1 MSATG
6 QHYHFIGI
14 CGTAM
19 GAVAAAMKDRGFT
32 ITGSDAGVYEPMA
45 SFLQSKGI
53 RILEGFRAE
62 NIPASADVI
71 VIGNA
76 ISRGNPECEEV
87 LNRRLLYT
95 SLPELLKHQ
104 FLRGKR
110 NYVVT
115 GTHGKTTT
123 TSLLTW
129 LFESAG
135 RHPSFMIGGL
145 TRNFGQGGRFTSS
158 DFTVLEGDEYD
169 TAFFDKRSKFV
180 HYLPECVIVNNLE
193 YDHADIFPDLQSIQL
208 SFNRMLRLVPQNGL
222 VLVNGDDAQAL
233 AATRENRAAMMTACP
248 APMRTVGLGDG
259 CDHRLTELA
268 FAGSGMTFRLDGAA
282 FAVPMDGEINVR
294 NAAMAICA
302 ARFAGLTDDE
312 IRAGLNS
319 FLGVAR
325 RQTVRG
331 VTGGGVTIIDDFG
344 HHPTAIRE
352 TAEALRRRHVKSG
365 ARLWALFEPRSNTT
379 KRKVFQHELAAA
391 LAVADGVF
399 LSEIF
404 EPHKVPEGDRLD
416 VGQLVDEVR
425 TTHGRPCFVEP
436 DAEAIVARLAPMI
449 QRDDV
454 VVVFS
459 NGGFGG
465 IHEKLLAL

>member
-1 MSATG
+1 MSASG

-19 GAVAAAMKDRGFT
+19 GAVAAAMKDRGFS

-45 SFLQSKGI
+45 SFLRGKGI
-53 RILEGFRAE
+53 QIIEGFRAE
-62 NIPASADVI
+62 NIPAAAGVI

-104 FLRGKR
+104 FLHGRR

-123 TSLLTW
+123 TSLLAW
-129 LFESAG
+129 LLESAG
-135 RHPSFMIGGL
+135 RNPSFMIGGL
-145 TRNFGQGGRFTSS
+145 TRNFGQGGRFTPGE
-158 DFTVLEGDEYD
+158 FTVLEGDEYD

-180 HYLPECVIVNNLE
+180 HYLPEVVIVNNLE

-222 VLVNGDDAQAL
+222 VLVNGDDGQAL

-248 APMRTVGLGDG
+248 APLQTVGLGEG
-259 CDHRLTELA
+259 CDHRLTDLA
-268 FAGSGMTFRLDGAA
+268 LDGVGMRFRLNGAP

-294 NAAMAICA
+294 NAAMAVCA
-302 ARFAGLTDDE
+302 ARFAGLVDDE
-312 IRAGLNS
+312 IRTGLAS

-331 VTGGGVTIIDDFG
+331 TTAGGVTVIDDFG

-352 TAEALRRRHVKSG
+352 TTEALRHRHVKPG

-379 KRKVFQHELAAA
+379 KRRVFQHELAVA
-391 LAVADGVF
+391 LATADGVF
-399 LSEIF
+399 LAEIF

-416 VGQLVDEVR
+416 VAELVEEVR
-425 TTHGRPCFVEP
+425 TTHGRICFVEP
-436 DAEAIVARLAPMI
+436 DAQAIVARLAPLVR
-449 QRDDV
+449 RDDV

-465 IHEKLLAL
+465 IHEKLLAM

>member
-1 MSATG
+1 MSASST
-6 QHYHFIGI
+6 HYHFIGI

-19 GAVAAAMKDRGFT
+19 GAVAAAMKERGYL

-45 SFLQSKGI
+45 SFLKSKGI
-53 RILEGFRAE
+53 PILEGFRAE
-62 NIPASADVI
+62 NIPAGAEVI

-95 SLPELLKHQ
+95 SLPELLKQQ

-123 TSLLTW
+123 TSVLTW
-129 LFESAG
+129 LMENAG
-135 RHPSFMIGGL
+135 RHPTFMIGGV
-145 TRNFGQGGRFTSS
+145 TKNFGQGGRFTDSE
-158 DFTVLEGDEYD
+158 FTVLEGDEYD

-193 YDHADIFPDLQSIQL
+193 YDHADIFPDLASIQL

-222 VLVNGDDAQAL
+222 VLVNGDDEAAL

-248 APMRTVGLGDG
+248 APLRTVGLGDG
-259 CDHRLTELA
+259 CDFRISDLQFSEN
-268 FAGSGMTFRLDGAA
+268 GMTFRINGEA

-312 IRAGLNS
+312 IRAGLAS

-325 RQTVRG
+325 RQSVRG
-331 VTGGGVTIIDDFG
+331 VTSGGVTIIDDFG

-352 TAEALRRRHVKSG
+352 TTEALRRRHVPAG
-365 ARLWALFEPRSNTT
+365 GRLWALFEPRSNTT
-379 KRKVFQHELAAA
+379 KRRVFQRELAEALAAA
-391 LAVADGVF
+391 DGAILAEV
-399 LSEIF
+399 F

-416 VGQLVDEVR
+416 VAALVEEVR
-425 TTHGRPCFVEP
+425 TLHQRPCFVEP
-436 DAEAIVARLAPMI
+436 SAQAIVARLAPML
-449 QRDDV
+449 RSGDV

-465 IHEKLLAL
+465 IHELLLSL

>member
-45 SFLQSKGI
+45 SFLRGKGI
-53 RILEGFRAE
+53 DIMEGFRAE
-62 NIPASADVI
+62 NIPATADVI

-110 NYVVT
+110 NYIVT

-123 TSLLTW
+123 TSLLAW
-129 LFESAG
+129 LLESAG
-135 RHPSFMIGGL
+135 RAPSFMIGGI
-145 TRNFGQGGRFTSS
+145 TRNFGQGGRFTES

-180 HYLPECVIVNNLE
+180 HYLPELVIVNNLE
-193 YDHADIFPDLQSIQL
+193 FDHADIFPDLASIQL

-222 VLVNGDDAQAL
+222 VLLNGDEANAL
-233 AATRENRAAMMTACP
+233 EAARENRAEMRTACP
-248 APMRTVGLGDG
+248 APMQTVGLGEG
-259 CDHRLTELA
+259 NDHRITDLA
-268 FAGSGMTFRLDGAA
+268 FADEGMIFRLNGEP

-294 NAAMAICA
+294 NAAMTICA
-302 ARFAGLTDDE
+302 ARFAGLSDEE
-312 IRAGLNS
+312 IRAGLGS

-325 RQTVRG
+325 RQQVRG
-331 VTGGGVTIIDDFG
+331 VTKSGVTVIDDFG

-352 TAEALRRRHVKSG
+352 TAEALRHRHVKPG
-365 ARLWALFEPRSNTT
+365 AKLWALFEPRSNTT
-379 KRKVFQHELAAA
+379 KRKVFQRELASALAAA
-391 LAVADGVF
+391 DGVI
-399 LSEIF
+399 LAEIF
-404 EPHKVPEGDRLD
+404 EAHKVPEGDRLD
-416 VGQLVDEVR
+416 VPALVETIR
-425 TTHGRPCFVEP
+425 GEFQRPCFVEP
-436 DAEAIVARLAPMI
+436 DAEAIVARLAPLV
-449 QRDDV
+449 QPGDV
-454 VVVFS
+454 VAVFS

-465 IHEKLLAL
+465 IHEKLLAM

>member
-1 MSATG
+1 MSASG

-32 ITGSDAGVYEPMA
+32 ITGSDSGIYEPMA
-45 SFLQSKGI
+45 SFLQSKGVTVQ
-53 RILEGFRAE
+53 EGFSASH
-62 NIPASADVI
+62 IPAEADVI

-104 FLRGKR
+104 FLRGRR
-110 NYVVT
+110 NFVVT

-129 LFESAG
+129 ILESAG
-135 RHPSFMIGGL
+135 VNPSFMIGGL
-145 TRNFGQGGRFTSS
+145 TGNFGQGGRFTES

-180 HYLPECVIVNNLE
+180 HYLPELVIVNNLE

-233 AATRENRAAMMTACP
+233 AATRENKAAMMTACP
-248 APMRTVGLGDG
+248 APMATVGMNES
-259 CDHRLTELA
+259 CDYRLTAVESA
-268 FAGSGMTFRLDGAA
+268 RQGMTFCLNGEP
-282 FAVPMDGEINVR
+282 FMVPMDGAINVR
-294 NAAMAICA
+294 NAAMAVCA
-302 ARFAGLTDDE
+302 ARFAGVSDDQ
-312 IRAGLNS
+312 IRTGLAT
-319 FLGVAR
+319 FLGVSR

-331 VTGGGVTIIDDFG
+331 LTAGGVMIIDDFG

-352 TAEALRRRHVKSG
+352 TAQALRDRFVQPG

-379 KRKVFQHELAAA
+379 KRKVFQEELATA
-391 LAVADGVF
+391 LATADGVL

-404 EPHKVPEGDRLD
+404 EAHKVPADDRLD
-416 VGQLVDEVR
+416 VARLVETIR
-425 TTHGRPCFVEP
+425 TTHGRTCFVEP
-436 DAEAIVARLAPMI
+436 NADAIVARLAPLV
-449 QRDDV
+449 RPDDV

-459 NGGFGG
+459 NGGFGC
-465 IHEKLLAL
+465 IHEKLLAM